1 MGRTQFTKPAIQDRP
16 VKFTDIISTG
26 KLVTQGTVEFSGSVS
41 TVSSSIQHIDMADA
55 AFIDSSNS
63 TLTLQSDDGTN
74 IKITDTVKV
83 NNNVFA
89 EGFNGSFT
97 LSGSNAG
104 TTLTVSSSFTTTLS
118 FRTNRIMSVTTGSSV
133 TMSIDADTS
142 ILGNVIMTDI
152 SSSVGLNLPSSEFKV
167 LNGTFDTTKRNYVY
181 YHYIGNDTALV
192 TINQEL

>member
-1 MGRTQFTKPAIQDRP
+1 MGRAKVIKAAIQDRP
-16 VKFTDIISTG
+16 AKFTDLTTTG
-26 KLVTQGTVEFSGSVS
+26 KLVTQGSVEFSGSIS
-41 TVSSSIQHIDMADA
+41 TVSSSIQHIDMAGA

-89 EGFNGSFT
+89 QGFNGSFT
-97 LSGSNAG
+97 LSGSTAS

-118 FRTNRIMSVTTGSSV
+118 FSTNRIMATHSTSPL

-152 SSSVGLNLPSSEFKV
+152 SSSGLNLPSSEFKV

-192 TINQEL
+192 TINQES